1 VPNSLNERPS
11 TAYQRQHRRLK
22 SSSLHTLCAGL
33 LLAACTQFTAPEAP
47 ELGAPE
53 LDLSTAGGSWTELF
67 NERNLDGWYTVL
79 QGQGKNRDPQNV
91 VKVEDGTMH
100 ILDVP
105 DQGQRQGFGYVA
117 TRRSYSNYH
126 LRFQYR
132 WGNKRFAPRADK
144 KRDSGVLYH
153 LKRDGVWPSSAEFQV
168 QEGDTGDFWLI
179 GGTNMTTT
187 VASTS
192 ENPKRYRKGGE
203 TYKTKPGR
211 FVPLANSHTADKR
224 EGWNTVELIV
234 KGDDVV
240 HIVNGEVVNR
250 GENLRDGRG
259 RPLTGGRIAFQVEG
273 AEVYYKNIEIK
284 AVSGDNG
291 SDEPEVE
298 PDDRNGKRISLF
310 SDGSTDAWKPKNSD
324 GQRWSVKDGALEV
337 REGSRIA
344 QNDFRTKE
352 RFGDFKMHLEF
363 QIPPSPPGTGEQGR
377 GNSGVYLQGRYEVQI
392 LDSFRRPL
400 RGQDDAGAIYGVRN
414 ARRNAS
420 RPVGSWQ
427 SFDITFRAARFDG
440 DRKVAPARVSVI
452 WNGVLAH
459 RNVVVRRPTQLG
471 DPESASPGPI
481 VLQDHGR
488 PVRYRNIWIEP
499 LN

>member
-1 VPNSLNERPS
+1 MSNSLIERS
-11 TAYQRQHRRLK
+11 SAIHSKNLFRGRLY
-22 SSSLHTLCAGL
+22 TLCAGL
-33 LLAACTQFTAPEAP
+33 LLAGCTQFTTPETPDLEAS
-47 ELGAPE
+47 ELGT
-53 LDLSTAGGSWTELF
+53 LGGSWTELF

-79 QGQGKNRDPQNV
+79 QGQGRNRDPQGV

-105 DQGQRQGFGYVA
+105 DRGQRQGFGYVA

-126 LRFQYR
+126 LSFEYR
-132 WGNKRFAPRADK
+132 WGDKRFAPRADK

-153 LKRDGVWPSSAEFQV
+153 LRRDGVWPSSAELQV

-179 GGTNMTTT
+179 GGVNVTTT

-203 TYKTKPGR
+203 TYKTRPGR
-211 FVPLANSHTADKR
+211 FVPIANSHTNDKR
-224 EGWNTVELIV
+224 EGWNKVELIV
-234 KGDDVV
+234 EGDNVT

-250 GENLRDGRG
+250 GEDLRDGRG

-273 AEVYYKNIEIK
+273 AEVYYKNIKIK
-284 AVSGDNG
+284 SVSGG
-291 SDEPEVE
+291 GRSDPEPEVE
-298 PDDRNGKRISLF
+298 PDRSGKRISLF
-310 SDGSTDAWKPKNSD
+310 SGGSTDAWKPKNSD
-324 GQRWSVKDGALEV
+324 GRSWSVEDGALEV
-337 REGSRIA
+337 REGSRIS

-352 RFGDFKMHLEF
+352 KFDDFKLHLEF
-363 QIPPSPPGTGEQGR
+363 QIPPSPPEAREQGR

-400 RGQDDAGAIYGVRN
+400 RGRDDAGAIYGVRD
-414 ARRNAS
+414 ASRNMS

-427 SFDITFRAARFDG
+427 SYDITFRAARFNG
-440 DRKVAPARVSVI
+440 DRKVAPARVSVL
-452 WNGVLAH
+452 WNGVLVH
-459 RNVVVRRPTQLG
+459 RGVVLRRPTRLG